1 MQRAKDRTWVEP
13 WPLRAYEAQTTAVI
27 LCVRNRFDAVIV
39 LEPIVIA
46 HRDII
51 KTAAVASVPSV
62 TTMPP
67 PMCIRRS
74 HTAFR
79 KCRGSSHLSVHMFE
93 HRLLWTIRRQV
104 S

>member
-13 WPLRAYEAQTTAVI
+13 WPPPAYEVQATAVI
-27 LCVRNRFDAVIV
+27 LCARNRFDAVIV

-46 HRDII
+46 FGDII
-51 KTAAVASVPSV
+51 KTAAVASVLSV

-67 PMCIRRS
+67 PMCIRWR

-79 KCRGSSHLSVHMFE
+79 NAADHLTSLYIGLSTGSCG
-93 HRLLWTIRRQV
+93 RT
-104 S
+104 